1 MSEIIRSLIFILII
15 ETAFFAIIKKPVCS
29 VIDATDFVRRRNL
42 WFALTIVA
50 FVTQN
55 FWIYTALA
63 LLLLFYA
70 YKKETNPIAL
80 FCSVLF
86 VLPVVNVDIPGV
98 GGIRLI
104 FELSN
109 LRLLELAILF
119 PLFLSLRKQ
128 SDTIRF
134 GRTNADKIFALYLIL
149 NCLLYFR
156 DFNITNNL
164 RSIFYLF
171 IDVFLGYYVFSRVLK
186 SLQNFRETILSL
198 LISILIL
205 APLGVF
211 EFLRNWL
218 LYSALAQNL
227 SLTPDSFTDYLERD
241 GMLRAAVTTGQ
252 SIVLG
257 YLFVVG
263 IGLYIFFQRS
273 IQKPIVRYLG
283 LALLFAGS
291 FSSISRGPWVG
302 LVFLFVTFIA
312 TGKNVLRNI
321 AILAFTA
328 MFALSVISFLPGGQ
342 KVLNLLPFV
351 GTVDAENVSYR
362 EDLITNSLI
371 VIKRN
376 FLFGSTDYLQT
387 PELES
392 MRQGQGII
400 DIVNSYIQIALSTGV
415 VGLGLFVAF
424 FAFVLWGIYQSMQTI
439 LDFDS
444 DEYLLGRV
452 LFSSIASILI
462 MIFTVSS
469 ITFIPIVY
477 WSLAGMGVAY
487 SQMIGKNSRKP
498 L

>member
-263 IGLYIFFQRS
+263 IGLYIFFN
-273 IQKPIVRYLG
+273 VRFKNLSFVILAWLYCLPVRFLLYPGAPGSVWYFCLSPLLPREKMFCETLQYLP
-283 LALLFAGS
+283 LQQCLLFRLFRSFPAG
-291 FSSISRGPWVG
+291 
-302 LVFLFVTFIA
+302 
-312 TGKNVLRNI
+312 
-321 AILAFTA
+321 
-328 MFALSVISFLPGGQ
+328 
-342 KVLNLLPFV
+342 
-351 GTVDAENVSYR
+351 
-362 EDLITNSLI
+362 
-371 VIKRN
+371 
-376 FLFGSTDYLQT
+376 
-387 PELES
+387 
-392 MRQGQGII
+392 
-400 DIVNSYIQIALSTGV
+400 
-415 VGLGLFVAF
+415 
-424 FAFVLWGIYQSMQTI
+424 
-439 LDFDS
+439 
-444 DEYLLGRV
+444 
-452 LFSSIASILI
+452 
-462 MIFTVSS
+462 
-469 ITFIPIVY
+469 
-477 WSLAGMGVAY
+477 
-487 SQMIGKNSRKP
+487 RKY
-498 L
+498 